1 MAQSKRGDSGDEA
14 AARAEHRVSAGDG
27 AALGVTE
34 TLSSAQRPGA
44 RRGRG
49 RGPAWGGL
57 SGGSGRQRQESWEA
71 AGGRRPVSPPR
82 LGAPAG
88 RRQERGRWTPGA
100 LQVEFCVKTPPRP
113 VVCTVALW

>member
-1 MAQSKRGDSGDEA
+1 MAQSKRGYSGDEA

-71 AGGRRPVSPPR
+71 AGGAQAGFSPAPG
-82 LGAPAG
+82 GACRAEAG
-88 RRQERGRWTPGA
+88 AGTGGSQAPCRWSSA
-100 LQVEFCVKTPPRP
+100 
-113 VVCTVALW
+113 